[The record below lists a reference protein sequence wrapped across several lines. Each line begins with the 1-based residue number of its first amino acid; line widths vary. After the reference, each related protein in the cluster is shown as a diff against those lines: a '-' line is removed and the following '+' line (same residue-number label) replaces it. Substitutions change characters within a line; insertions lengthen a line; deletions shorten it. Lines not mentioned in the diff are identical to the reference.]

1 MLVLAG
7 QLLQPKV
14 HNLMVVVMHLQELL
28 QYKQHIH
35 FKLFGSGQNINAS
48 YGHSY
53 NADNIPMPLS
63 AGGSFFLVSFR
74 D

>member
-35 FKLFGSGQNINAS
+35 LNYLVVVRILTLVMVILIMLIIFPCHYLLEGA
-48 YGHSY
+48 
-53 NADNIPMPLS
+53 
-63 AGGSFFLVSFR
+63 FF
-74 D
+74 